1 MCSVDT
7 MLNIGILILIVC
19 IVYLTLGGKN
29 PLARNN
35 NRVLQQWNDYEDFV
49 SCGATRS
56 DPCTPENYCFS
67 GSYARTTK
75 NAHQFLQHRA
85 SHGTLSEAD
94 CYKETNPLMK
104 NYPCE
109 SYKFRCKTDN
119 RGVNICEWIKQN

>member
-7 MLNIGILILIVC
+7 MLNVGILIVVVC

-29 PLARNN
+29 PLAKNT
-35 NRVLQQWNDYEDFV
+35 VLQQWNDYEDFV
-49 SCGATRS
+49 ACGATRS

-67 GSYARTTK
+67 GSYARTTRD
-75 NAHQFLQHRA
+75 AHQFLQHRA

-109 SYKFRCKTDN
+109 SYKFRCATDN
-119 RGVNICEWIKQN
+119 HGINRCEWIKQN